1 MIISKKLLA
10 LAIITVLL
18 LGVRTSAIDWPQW
31 RGSGRDGVWQ
41 ETGIVQKFNT
51 PQLPMRWRAKIAGGY
66 SGPTVANGRVYVTD
80 CIASPTQLERVHCF
94 DAMTGERIWSHTY
107 ECEYERVERRD
118 GPRASVTIDDGRA
131 YSLGTMG
138 HLFCFDAAK
147 GDVLWSKNLNTEYKI
162 KMPLWGIAAS
172 PLVENG
178 LVIVQIGGQDDAC
191 LVAFDKATGKEKW
204 RALKDSASYSAPI
217 LIEQAGK
224 RVLVC
229 WTAERLVGLDPLTG
243 KLYWQHPFPPARIGQ
258 NIATPVFQNNYL
270 FVSSFFDG
278 SILLKI
284 DPDKLA
290 VEKVW
295 QRKGPNEKETEALHC
310 CISTPI
316 IQGNYIYGVDSYGE
330 LRCLDLL
337 TGDRIWESL
346 DAVPQARWAN
356 IHMIR
361 NQDKIWMFSE
371 RGELIISKLSPEG
384 FHEISRAK
392 LINPTLGQLSQRG
405 GVCWSHPA
413 FANKHVYIRNDEEL
427 LCANLS
433 AEQ

>member
-80 CIASPTQLERVHCF
+80 RLASPTQVERVHCF

-356 IHMIR
+356 IHMVR
-361 NQDKIWMFSE
+361 NQDKIWMFNE
-371 RGELIISKLSPEG
+371 RGELIISRLSPKG

-392 LINPTLGQLSQRG
+392 LINPTLGQLSQRD